1 MSPDEEWLR
10 MLVKELTP
18 VLKIMRNNNLP
29 ASKTLDDARPR
40 VQCKGWVDSQNWF
53 ITMNA

>member
-18 VLKIMRNNNLP
+18 VLKIMRDNDLP
-29 ASKTLDDARPR
+29 SSKPYSCSHVL
-40 VQCKGWVDSQNWF
+40 N
-53 ITMNA
+53 